1 MTADGRAL
9 LVAQR
14 QARAAQKAAQKAAE
28 EAAAKLIEDAKAAA
42 EQMKE
47 AVS

>member
-1 MTADGRAL
+1 MGRAL